1 MTATPWEGR
10 RLHFVG
16 IGGAGMQGWAL
27 VARELGAQVSGSD
40 REDSPALATLRESG
54 ITAVAGHSA
63 ANLPEGDDVE
73 VVYSTAIPDDN
84 PELSGA
90 RERGLRA
97 MPRAELL
104 GELTALRQTI
114 AVAGAHGKTT
124 TTSMIAHVLGEAGL
138 DPGYLIGGTLS
149 ATGRNAAW
157 GSGPWLV
164 VEADESDRSLL
175 SLETDIAV
183 LTNVELDHHSTY
195 RSEEELREV
204 FREFLAGAPQAVIA
218 DERSLL
224 ELRGDAPCVAFDPQ
238 PVDTSSGRP
247 RFAWR
252 GLEVELAVPGEHN
265 AWNAAAALE
274 AASLAG
280 VSDAEAVR
288 AIGSFSGAGRRF
300 EELGSSRAG
309 ARVVDDYAH
318 HPTELEAAIA
328 AARTQG
334 PGRLVAVFQPH
345 LFSRTGELADRF
357 GQALAAADLAI
368 VVDVYPSRES
378 AADFPGVTGELVAR
392 AAREA
397 GGSVEWIPSMA
408 DAGARLEELLGPE
421 DLCLVMGA
429 GDVRSLGEN
438 LVSG

>member
-40 REDSPALATLRESG
+40 REDSPALAALRESG
-54 ITAVAGHSA
+54 ITAIAGHCA

-84 PELSGA
+84 PELAGA

-175 SLETDIAV
+175 SLDTDIAV
-183 LTNVELDHHSTY
+183 LNNVELDHHASY

-204 FREFLAGAPQAVIA
+204 FREFLAGAPRAVIA

-224 ELRGDAPCVAFDPQ
+224 ELRGDAPYVAFDPG
-238 PVDTSSGRP
+238 PIDTASGRP

-252 GLEVELAVPGEHN
+252 GLEVELGVPGEHN

-280 VSDAEAVR
+280 VGDAEAVR

-300 EELGSSRAG
+300 EELGRSRAG

-357 GQALAAADLAI
+357 GQALAAADLAV

-392 AAREA
+392 AAQEA
-397 GGSVEWIPSMA
+397 GGTVEWIPSMA